1 MGRTRIEVIG
11 LPTTD
16 NEQLRLSYRIVRPK
30 EVIETIEL
38 VGTISDDTIFLP
50 DHKSDAL
57 AFAGIADA
65 IQYIIGQAIRDDLAH
80 YRTEL
85 ASYNKSLKAATDSGD
100 AKAVIGLLK
109 SKPEKPEL
117 SDACTDLIEPWVE
130 WFEVLS
136 DAWKAAKKHTLSVY
150 GTGSDKGNVVWTGT
164 LSSLI
169 GRKPAKGAIALG
181 RRVR

>member
-1 MGRTRIEVIG
+1 MGRTRIESMELPKSDNGQLSMTYKVI
-11 LPTTD
+11 
-16 NEQLRLSYRIVRPK
+16 RPK
-30 EVIETIEL
+30 EVIDTITL
-38 VGTISDDTIFLP
+38 VGTISDGTILLP

-57 AFAGIADA
+57 AFAGIVDA
-65 IQYIIGQAIRDDLAH
+65 IQLIIGQAIRDDMVD
-80 YRTEL
+80 YRVL
-85 ASYNKSLKAATDSGD
+85 LSDHNKALKVATDNGD

-109 SKPEKPEL
+109 DRPEKPEL
-117 SDACTDLIEPWVE
+117 SVATAEFIGPWVE
-130 WFEVLS
+130 WFDVLS

-150 GTGSDKGNVVWTGT
+150 GLGSDKGNVVWTGT